1 MNFLCIDSL
10 EREITLLLD
19 EKMEK
24 IATSIE
30 QRVYNSLLKPTINSM
45 ERNFSTSI
53 EDIKNRINQMNETFN
68 QSKLIKTI
76 DTTRSNNQNSQEE
89 RMCSCN
95 NTRIRNKND
104 NIHTVAEKLHE
115 KLNEKERKLNK
126 LQMQTNLYLK
136 EKKIFSP
143 KSYFD

>member
-53 EDIKNRINQMNETFN
+53 EDIKNRINQYPTNVITTKFTK
-68 QSKLIKTI
+68 QIKL
-76 DTTRSNNQNSQEE
+76 
-89 RMCSCN
+89 
-95 NTRIRNKND
+95 
-104 NIHTVAEKLHE
+104 
-115 KLNEKERKLNK
+115 RKRR
-126 LQMQTNLYLK
+126 
-136 EKKIFSP
+136 
-143 KSYFD
+143 

>member
-89 RMCSCN
+89 RIFSCN
-95 NTRIRNKND
+95 NTRNRNKND
-104 NIHTVAEKLHE
+104 NI
-115 KLNEKERKLNK
+115 
-126 LQMQTNLYLK
+126 
-136 EKKIFSP
+136 
-143 KSYFD
+143 